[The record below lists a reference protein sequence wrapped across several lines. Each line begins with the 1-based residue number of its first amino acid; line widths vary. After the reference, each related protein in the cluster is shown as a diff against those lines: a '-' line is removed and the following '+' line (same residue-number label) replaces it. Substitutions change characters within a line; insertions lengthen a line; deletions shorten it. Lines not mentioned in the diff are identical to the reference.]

1 MKLEMADKELSALEN
16 RNWSYVDGDDK
27 MIKQIFLPNFDVH
40 KIDLDENGENDDD
53 CKTNDCVSLLMF
65 VGRLWWWWEL

>member
-1 MKLEMADKELSALEN
+1 
-16 RNWSYVDGDDK
+16 

-65 VGRLWWWWEL
+65 VGRL